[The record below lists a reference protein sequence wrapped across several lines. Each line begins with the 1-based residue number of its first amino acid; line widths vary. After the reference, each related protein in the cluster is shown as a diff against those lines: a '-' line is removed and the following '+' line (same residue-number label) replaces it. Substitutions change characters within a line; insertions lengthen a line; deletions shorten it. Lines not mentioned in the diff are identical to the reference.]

1 MKNEREK
8 YMYMEN
14 FNKENEK
21 MIIKDYINSKN
32 IIVYFPKYN
41 YYTKCNLK
49 NFKLGYV
56 KCPYSRKIFGVGY
69 LGEGE
74 YISRKNG
81 KITKEY
87 DLWRGMLRR
96 CYSKENKKEFNR
108 YKDVSVCDEWL
119 NFQNLAKWYNENY
132 YEIEGQRMELDKDIL
147 KKNNKTYSPEY
158 CVFVTSG
165 INNLFLKNNK
175 NRGKYPIGV
184 SYNKKAKKFSSI
196 CNVNNK
202 QCYLGLFDNSKD
214 AFIAYKTFKEN
225 YIKNIANE
233 YKEYIPNRLYEA
245 LLKYEIE
252 ITD

>member
-14 FNKENEK
+14 FNNQNEK
-21 MIIKDYINSKN
+21 MIIKDYVNYKN
-32 IIVYFPKYN
+32 ITVYFPDYN
-41 YYTKCNLK
+41 YYTKGTMGS
-49 NFKLGYV
+49 FKAGSI
-56 KCPYSRKIFGVGY
+56 KCPYSKSLFGVGY

-74 YISRKNG
+74 YVSKING

-96 CYSKENKKEFNR
+96 CYSKETKKEFNR
-108 YKDVSVCDEWL
+108 YKDVIVCEEWL
-119 NFQNLAKWYNENY
+119 NFQNFAKWCNENY
-132 YEIEGQRMELDKDIL
+132 YKIEGQRMELDKDII
-147 KKNNKTYSPEY
+147 KKGNKVYSPEM
-158 CVFVTSG
+158 CVFVTSS
-165 INNLFLKNNK
+165 INNIFIKNNK

-184 SYNKKAKKFSSI
+184 SYNKQSNKFTSI

-202 QCYLGLFDNSKD
+202 QYYLGVFDTSIE
-214 AFIAYKTFKEN
+214 AFLVYKKFKES
-225 YIKNIANE
+225 YIKSVANE
-233 YKEYIPNRLYEA
+233 YKNRIPDKLYDA